1 MVKSQI
7 RIIEALAILLMLGA
21 SPLSVTYSFAE
32 NESNQVENREFR
44 AILTEKVVDGKL
56 EVRQYFLPEEFSE
69 DDLKRML
76 SSDGQISW
84 AYVNYKMYQSG
95 IILFDGKVSKIG
107 ENLWEISIE
116 DDSNKDLIYKIVFS
130 GKIAETDEENGFA
143 ISFMNSIVKNP
154 EMAQNV
160 KLLQIGESIINSEK
174 SIDSNQEFRNSI
186 LVR

>member
-7 RIIEALAILLMLGA
+7 RIIGALAILLMLGA

-56 EVRQYFLPEEFSE
+56 EVRQYSLPEEFSE
-69 DDLKRML
+69 DDLKRIL

-116 DDSNKDLIYKIVFS
+116 DDSNKNLSYKIVFS
-130 GKIAETDEENGFA
+130 GKITEIDEENGFA

-154 EMAQNV
+154 ETAQNV